1 MVRILRVNVL
11 LVEYR
16 GYGDSDD
23 ARPCETGF
31 MRDAR
36 AALKCMLAREDID
49 PARIIAFGRSIGGA
63 VALSLRRELGAGG
76 GGQRRPSRV
85 LSPFGA
91 HRGMSRLSTKDD
103 DEDDGSP
110 PRNGPGWDESPR
122 RSEVGDN
129 YTL

>member
-1 MVRILRVNVL
+1 MLAVAVWVWGVIGLL
-11 LVEYR
+11 LV
-16 GYGDSDD
+16 
-23 ARPCETGF
+23 
-31 MRDAR
+31 
-36 AALKCMLAREDID
+36 L
-49 PARIIAFGRSIGGA
+49 GGA
-63 VALSLRRELGAGG
+63 VALSLRRELGASGG
-76 GGQRRPSRV
+76 GGGHRRPSRV

-91 HRGMSRLSTKDD
+91 HRGMSRLPTKDD